1 MTTQGAS
8 LGGIFA
14 RELTSLRHEVDA
26 YPTDA
31 DLWRVVPG
39 IANSGGNLALHL
51 AGNLQHFVGRVLGGS
66 GYVRNRDAEFATR
79 GLSRAEVGKLVD
91 EALAAV
97 TNTFRNLGAAELAAE
112 YPEPVAK
119 VRLNTADFLTHLAS
133 HLGYHLGQI
142 DYHRRIVT
150 GNSVTVGTVSPVKL
164 ASARAVE

>member
-14 RELTSLRHEVDA
+14 RELTSLRQEIEA

-31 DLWRVVPG
+31 DLWTVVPG

-51 AGNLQHFVGRVLGGS
+51 AGNLQHFVGKVLGGS

-79 GLSRAEVGKLVD
+79 DLSREQVATAVG

-97 TNTFRNLGAAELAAE
+97 ENTFRNLGAAELAAE
-112 YPEPVAK
+112 YPEPIAK
-119 VRLNTADFLTHLAS
+119 VRVNTADFLTHLVS
-133 HLGYHLGQI
+133 HLSYHMGQI

-150 GNSVTVGTVSPVKL
+150 GSTSTVGTVSPVKL
-164 ASARAVE
+164 ASARPVE